1 VGIRPRFGIRWR
13 RELRRSA
20 DKKSRVSFSSCLEI
34 SVPKIKNLY
43 ISTNMDH
50 LDNIL
55 RDRRKY
61 SGVNG
66 RGKGRD
72 RLPFVNVEKNKRYYR
87 PFQRGHKK
95 YHI

>member
-1 VGIRPRFGIRWR
+1 
-13 RELRRSA
+13 
-20 DKKSRVSFSSCLEI
+20 
-34 SVPKIKNLY
+34 
-43 ISTNMDH
+43 MDH